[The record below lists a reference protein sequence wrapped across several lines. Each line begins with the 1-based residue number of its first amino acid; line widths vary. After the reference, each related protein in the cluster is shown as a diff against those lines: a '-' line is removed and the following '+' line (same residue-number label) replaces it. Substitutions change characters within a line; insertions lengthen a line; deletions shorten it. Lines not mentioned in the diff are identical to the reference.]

1 MTNFYCVWIEYLSK
15 GMISGEMLYIY
26 IYIYIYIYLSDLFLL
41 LGDNKAS
48 NADGTIPYAM
58 KENALQVL
66 KEIEDKAACAFW
78 FPADYFKT
86 NPKKYHFLL
95 KSNKQVDLNL
105 DDLII

>member
-15 GMISGEMLYIY
+15 GMISGEI
-26 IYIYIYIYLSDLFLL
+26 LL
-41 LGDNKAS
+41 LGDNKGS

-66 KEIEDKAACAFW
+66 KEIEHKAACAFW

-86 NPKKYHFLL
+86 NRKKYHFLL
-95 KSNKQVDLNL
+95 TSNKQVDLNL